1 MRQYR
6 KGKRLI
12 ALCEQKILTVQ
23 RVMSRL
29 NADRKELN
37 EKIRQCDIE
46 LNSLEQ
52 VLKTLQFND
61 TSVTRADIFSQ
72 IKQQAMLLHQRGN
85 VNLERSLHVE
95 NMHEIDNEIVQCQKR
110 LAVVRRKEIKFTK
123 WMQQGKQQ
131 WMMQQESVNEDEKLD
146 LFPWM
151 KR

>member
-131 WMMQQESVNEDEKLD
+131 WVMQQESVNEDEKLD

-151 KR
+151 TL

>member
-123 WMQQGKQQ
+123 WMKQGKQQ
-131 WMMQQESVNEDEKLD
+131 WVMQQESVNEDEKLD

-151 KR
+151 TL